1 MRRNDREVES
11 HDWMMEVLDQ
21 GQWMELA
28 LAGKDGWP
36 YIVPLNYG
44 FSDDFIIIH
53 CAKEGKKID
62 LLRENNK
69 VAFNVAV
76 DAEIIR
82 HEEDPT
88 KFSMKY
94 KSVSGRG
101 IAEFIEDRK
110 ERGPRNNDGT
120 LQGTQGTDD
129 GRKAER
135 YRCSKDPDNRNY
147 RQGQPLPQTR
157 MINKADDRP
166 A

>member
-69 VAFNVAV
+69 VAFNVAIDTEV
-76 DAEIIR
+76 IR
-82 HEEDPT
+82 DENDPSE
-88 KFSMKY
+88 FSMKY
-94 KSVSGRG
+94 RSVSGLG
-101 IAEFIEDRK
+101 TAKFIEDAEEKREALKIIMEHYHGPK
-110 ERGPRNNDGT
+110 EPITEGM
-120 LQGTQGTDD
+120 L
-129 GRKAER
+129 KATAVIKISITEITG
-135 YRCSKDPDNRNY
+135 K
-147 RQGQPLPQTR
+147 
-157 MINKADDRP
+157 INFYPKP
-166 A
+166 